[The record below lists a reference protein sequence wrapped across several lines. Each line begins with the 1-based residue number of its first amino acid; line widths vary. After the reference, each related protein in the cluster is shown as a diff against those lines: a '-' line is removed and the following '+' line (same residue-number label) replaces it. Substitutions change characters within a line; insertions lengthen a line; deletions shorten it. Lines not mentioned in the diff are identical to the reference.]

1 MIGVVVWS
9 NESREKAI
17 IWCED
22 QATLAYLQ
30 GPDNLVDTPQWPQPG
45 DLVELE
51 TQTIGN
57 LRHALQVSLISER
70 CCPQIPQALAQSD
83 VTSRQP
89 QLRLVSTQDLPE
101 SGANLPAQPTSG
113 PGYDLVRTGIARC
126 PRPL

>member
-9 NESREKAI
+9 NGSREKAI

-30 GPDNLVDTPQWPQPG
+30 GAGNLVDIRQWPQPG

-51 TQTIGN
+51 TMTVGN
-57 LRHALQVSLISER
+57 LRHALNVSMISER
-70 CCPQIPQALAQSD
+70 CCPQIPEALAQSD
-83 VTSRQP
+83 STVKQP

-101 SGANLPAQPTSG
+101 CAASAPSHSPLCRTH
-113 PGYDLVRTGIARC
+113 DLVRTGVAR
-126 PRPL
+126 

>member
-9 NESREKAI
+9 NGSREKAI

-30 GPDNLVDTPQWPQPG
+30 GHDNLVDQRKWPQPG

-51 TQTIGN
+51 TKTIGN
-57 LRHALQVSLISER
+57 LRHALNVSMISEQS
-70 CCPQIPQALAQSD
+70 CPQLPQALAQPD
-83 VTSRQP
+83 MTPRQP

-101 SGANLPAQPTSG
+101 TRCTAAAASCAAVDLE
-113 PGYDLVRTGIARC
+113 YELVRGGAAR
-126 PRPL
+126 